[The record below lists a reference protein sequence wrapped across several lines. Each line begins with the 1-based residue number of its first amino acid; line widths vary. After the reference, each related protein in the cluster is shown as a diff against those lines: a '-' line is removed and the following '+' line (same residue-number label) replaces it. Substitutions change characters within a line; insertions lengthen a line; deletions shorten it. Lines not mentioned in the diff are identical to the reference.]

1 MPNGSWTNINEG
13 DELAQWVDD
22 NTQKNAKITRKH
34 INRVVWHI
42 LGAQPEGGSA
52 PQTGNGETVYH
63 DTSFDKGPREGC
75 TIFYTNPDRQGQ
87 AGTIVG
93 IGIHL
98 GSDSYELAYIRAGVW
113 NVPKRLQL

>member
-1 MPNGSWTNINEG
+1 MPNGSWSNIQEG

-22 NTQKNAKITRKH
+22 NTQSNARITRKH
-34 INRVVWHI
+34 INKVVGHI
-42 LGAQPEGGSA
+42 VGGRPTGSA
-52 PQTGNGETVYH
+52 PATANGESVYH
-63 DTSFDKGPREGC
+63 DTSFDKGPKEGC

-98 GSDSYELAYIRAGVW
+98 GSDSYNLAYVRTGVW
-113 NVPKRLQL
+113 NVPNRLQL